1 MEDFEIS
8 SVGYDFMGY
17 PPQKPSLDNTLTHPD
32 IPTFHHLLVPA
43 RNGGPYSYWNGVI
56 LYTTPHEYLHLIE
69 ALDPST
75 FSYLTSEMQDMKV
88 KRTLDPRNLALIDE
102 ILQEFEY
109 THADYRSAKTRKR
122 VLKPQ
127 YFNRTHSSPTPPTSP
142 HI

>member
-1 MEDFEIS
+1 MKPVTRKIMEDFEIS

-17 PPQKPSLDNTLTHPD
+17 PPQTPSLQNTLVHAD
-32 IPTFHHLLVPA
+32 IPTFHHLLIPA
-43 RNGGPYSYWNGVI
+43 RNGGPYAYWNGVI

-69 ALDPST
+69 ALSPLS

-88 KRTLDPRNLALIDE
+88 KRTLDPRNIARIDE

-109 THADYRSAKTRKR
+109 THKDYRSSKTRKR

-127 YFNRTHSSPTPPTSP
+127 YFNRTH
-142 HI
+142 I